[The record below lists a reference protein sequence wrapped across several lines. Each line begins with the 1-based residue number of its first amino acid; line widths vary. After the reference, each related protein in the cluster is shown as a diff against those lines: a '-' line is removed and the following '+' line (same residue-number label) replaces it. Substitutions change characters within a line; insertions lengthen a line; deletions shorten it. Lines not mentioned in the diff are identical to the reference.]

1 MRALRIIRRALP
13 DLTML
18 GVVTA
23 VALLLVGLG
32 QVDAGRFG
40 PTISAAEARMMP
52 EFQPGG
58 RTSYFVPDWYEF
70 WLRSSRSGFALGPTD
85 PLLGD
90 LPVIVAP
97 FALATL
103 LGGWLLAG
111 RLGWTA
117 PPHVPRSGMLLVVLL
132 AASLLLFFAAH
143 VLLFVLYLPAR
154 YVQFSLPLVWALA
167 GGLGWVLL
175 GERLLKRLR
184 SWAGRPG
191 DDRRPMWAGMTAGEL
206 SALVGVA
213 ILSVH
218 APPPGDFYV
227 AGRYPAIYAYLRQ
240 TPPDTLVGALPADSN
255 ILPLFGQRAVLTSF
269 EHALPYQ
276 PGYYLPLR
284 ERTEAFRAAYFAPT
298 LEPLTDVLEGYGVDV
313 VIADA
318 ELLERRRRA
327 DRDQAPALERILDR
341 CGVLR
346 ERDLVVLPAACIEAA
361 AS

>member
-1 MRALRIIRRALP
+1 
-13 DLTML
+13 
-18 GVVTA
+18 VVTA

-40 PTISAAEARMMP
+40 PTISAAEARTMP

-58 RTSYFVPDWYEF
+58 RTSYFVPDRYEF

-85 PLLGD
+85 PLLDD
-90 LPVIVAP
+90 LPVMVIP
-97 FALATL
+97 FTLAAM

-111 RLGWTA
+111 RLGWVA
-117 PPHVPRSGMLLVVLL
+117 PPRVPRSGMLLVVLL
-132 AASLLLFFAAH
+132 AASLLLFLAAH
-143 VLLFVLYLPAR
+143 VLLFILYLPAR

-175 GERLLKRLR
+175 GEHLVAGPVSRTGASADASQR
-184 SWAGRPG
+184 SWAGL
-191 DDRRPMWAGMTAGEL
+191 TAGEL
-206 SALVGVA
+206 SALVGVTLLA
-213 ILSVH
+213 LH

-255 ILPLFGQRAVLTSF
+255 ILPLLGQRAVLTSY

-284 ERTEAFRAAYFAPT
+284 ERTEAFRAAYYAPT
-298 LEPLTDVLEGYGVDV
+298 LSPLATVLDEYGVDV

-318 ELLERRRRA
+318 EILERRRRA
-327 DRDQAPALERILDR
+327 DRDHPPALEKILDR

-346 ERDLVVLPAACIEAA
+346 ERDLVVLPTACIQSAA
-361 AS
+361 VRS